1 MTKLNVSRNKVLAT
15 REELQKQI
23 EDNKMIRE
31 MQKNAKLG
39 YEVMEREQND
49 ETLRQQQE
57 KKAQLKAEA
66 KAFVQDSLNTGKDKR
81 NTEKETDDICRKN
94 EEIFA

>member
-23 EDNKMIRE
+23 EDNKIMRE
-31 MQKNAKLG
+31 MQKNAKLSQ
-39 YEVMEREQND
+39 EISETQNND
-49 ETLRQQQE
+49 ENLKLQQE
-57 KKAQLKAEA
+57 KRAQLKAEA
-66 KAFVQDSLNTGKDKR
+66 KAFVQDSLNTGKAKR

-94 EEIFA
+94 EEVFA